1 MGMLR
6 VSLANQLEEI
16 RRVNTA
22 VGNFLSE
29 EGVPDRTVH
38 HVRLIIEELVSN
50 VVRYGY
56 DDSGPHSIDVDVR
69 TGAHNIAVTVEDSG
83 RPFNPHDAPPPPSV
97 DEQVEY
103 RRGGGL
109 GIFLVKKLT
118 RELVYSRENNRNR
131 VRAIIERA
139 RVEVK

>member
-6 VSLANQLEEI
+6 VSVTNRMEEI
-16 RRVNTA
+16 RRVNAA

-38 HVRLIIEELVSN
+38 HVRLVIEELVSN
-50 VVRYGY
+50 VVRYGF
-56 DDSGPHSIDVDVR
+56 DDAGPHHIDVDVR
-69 TGAHNIAVTVEDSG
+69 TGAHHIAVTVEDSG
-83 RPFNPHDAPPPPSV
+83 RPFNPNDAPPPPTV
-97 DEQVEY
+97 QEHVEA
-103 RRGGGL
+103 RRYGGL

-131 VRAIIERA
+131 VRAILERVT
-139 RVEVK
+139 R